1 MMNDTQIFERIAG
14 YLSEQF
20 AIPAVRIS
28 LETTFVG
35 DLNADSLR
43 LIEMAMHVEESMG
56 VRIDDEDVR
65 SLESVGDVVRYVAAR
80 LAAADKGA
88 ASAVG

>member
-1 MMNDTQIFERIAG
+1 MNEAQIFQRIAG

-20 AIPAVRIS
+20 AVPVESIA
-28 LETTFVG
+28 LGTTFTG

-43 LIEMAMHVEESMG
+43 LIEMAMHIEESLH
-56 VRIDDEDVR
+56 VRIEDGDVR
-65 SLESVGDVVRYVAAR
+65 TLESVGDVVRYVRAR
-80 LAAADKGA
+80 LPDGGA